1 MSVSGV
7 VKAGESLRF
16 QMKIWQLWWEF
27 EVANLSVPTIGIVR
41 MIDGGWVNLTKI
53 RNITAY
59 SPSQGYG
66 PLSFC
71 TGDSSILDT

>member
-53 RNITAY
+53 RNITA
-59 SPSQGYG
+59 
-66 PLSFC
+66 
-71 TGDSSILDT
+71 

>member
-1 MSVSGV
+1 M
-7 VKAGESLRF
+7 
-16 QMKIWQLWWEF
+16 
-27 EVANLSVPTIGIVR
+27 ANLSVPTIGIVR